1 MRIISALIASSALA
15 LTAPAFAQYS
25 HPSTP
30 AAPPAPAP
38 VTVTTSNV
46 VISPGMQVVDTTGA
60 SVGTVT
66 TVKGDTVAI
75 KTDKYETFVPKTS
88 FAMNAGK
95 LTFSMTQAELNA
107 EIEKSQAASKA
118 SLVAGATVKDM
129 EGVEIGKIDSVN
141 PTGVVIVLT
150 SGQKIQVAPT
160 GVRGNKDGTV
170 TAGVHAAQ
178 LPQAPAKPAA
188 STPAK
193 PRK

>member
-15 LTAPAFAQYS
+15 LSAPAFAQAAA
-25 HPSTP
+25 PAP
-30 AAPPAPAP
+30 AAPGLA
-38 VTVTTSNV
+38 
-46 VISPGMQVVDTTGA
+46 ISPGMQVVDTAGA
-60 SVGTVT
+60 PVGTVT

-88 FAMNAGK
+88 FAMSGGK
-95 LTFSMTQAELNA
+95 LTFSMTQAALNA

-118 SLVAGATVKDM
+118 SLVVGATVKDM
-129 EGVEIGKIDSVN
+129 DGVEIGKIDSV
-141 PTGVVIVLT
+141 TDAGVVIVLA
-150 SGQKIQVAPT
+150 SGQKIQVAPN

-178 LPQAPAKPAA
+178 LPQAPAKPASA
-188 STPAK
+188 TPAKPAPATPAK